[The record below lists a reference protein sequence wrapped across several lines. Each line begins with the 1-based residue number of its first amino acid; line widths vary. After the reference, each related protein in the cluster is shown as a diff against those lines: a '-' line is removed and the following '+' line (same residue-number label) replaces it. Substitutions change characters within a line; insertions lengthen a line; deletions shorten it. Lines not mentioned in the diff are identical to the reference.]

1 MKFTTVPGE
10 EFTLKHRALMII
22 KAFHDSDITP
32 AIKARGSIQ
41 ITSTPSTAK
50 GAAKFALTVECKPCD
65 KRGPQ
70 SAHSCR
76 AV

>member
-1 MKFTTVPGE
+1 MKFTTVLGE

-41 ITSTPSTAK
+41 
-50 GAAKFALTVECKPCD
+50 
-65 KRGPQ
+65 
-70 SAHSCR
+70 
-76 AV
+76 